1 MINYNTNETTHINK
15 AYLLSHIQQQITLR
29 SQYNDTE
36 LTAYELT
43 NGDIEIEVD
52 DVCHFIIEVTDFTA
66 TLEFV
71 LETILAGCVSPD
83 EPDFEEQ
90 FAEATINKIF
100 ATL

>member
-1 MINYNTNETTHINK
+1 MINYNVNETTRINK
-15 AYLLSHIQQQITLR
+15 AYLLGHIQQQITLR
-29 SQYNDTE
+29 TQYTDTE

-43 NGDIEIEVD
+43 NGTIEIEAD
-52 DVCHFIIEVTDFTA
+52 HVCHFIIEVTDFTA
-66 TLEFV
+66 TVEFQ
-71 LETILAGCVSPD
+71 LETIMAGCVSPD

>member
-1 MINYNTNETTHINK
+1 MINYNVNETTRINK
-15 AYLLSHIQQQITLR
+15 AYLLSHLQQDITLR
-29 SQYNDTE
+29 SQYTDTE

-43 NGDIEIEVD
+43 NGTIEIEADKVL
-52 DVCHFIIEVTDFTA
+52 HFIIEVTDFTA
-66 TLEFV
+66 TVEFE
-71 LETILAGCVSPD
+71 LETIMAGCVSPD